1 MRNGR
6 VIPVEAI
13 DFAEK
18 SALFLPREAQ
28 YDYLVNL
35 PEDISAANL
44 TDRNGDQI
52 TSLGAAVNNAM
63 SMVEDQSEQLK
74 GVLPKEYT
82 IFSDIVKWMMEKS
95 GRTIA
100 DIAEALNCT
109 TSYLNNKLHL
119 DSFSLD
125 DLIIV
130 AYICGYTM
138 TFTSNNPDAK
148 ERSIFQIDVQKYFG
162 SSNVEALKRLY
173 EYERRL
179 KDRKKAEY
187 DELKAKLEQMKTEYG
202 FED

>member
-1 MRNGR
+1 MAKRKGSKANRNIMNTPMSEISDAQIRRGKAYLDELLKEYGDTPLSQ
-6 VIPVEAI
+6 IAGMESVEAVSETWE
-13 DFAEK
+13 DRPK
-18 SALFLPREAQ
+18 S
-28 YDYLVNL
+28 N
-35 PEDISAANL
+35 
-44 TDRNGDQI
+44 
-52 TSLGAAVNNAM
+52 
-63 SMVEDQSEQLK
+63 
-74 GVLPKEYT
+74 
-82 IFSDIVKWMMEKS
+82 IVKWMMEKS
-95 GRTIA
+95 GRTLA
-100 DIAEALNCT
+100 DIAEGLNCT
-109 TSYLNNKLHL
+109 TSYLNNKLHR

-148 ERSIFQIDVQKYFG
+148 ERSTFQIDVQEYFG
-162 SSNVEALKRLY
+162 SSNVEALERLY